1 LRNALYITYN
11 SVDNIQCGVDLIMY
25 LKFYSTN
32 QPYPNTRRQELL
44 KIINKII
51 ILYMFICELH
61 FFALEYYNIV
71 SYMSTSFQ
79 IGFIFVIVITKKV
92 TDKE

>member
-1 LRNALYITYN
+1 
-11 SVDNIQCGVDLIMY
+11 
-25 LKFYSTN
+25 
-32 QPYPNTRRQELL
+32 
-44 KIINKII
+44 
-51 ILYMFICELH
+51 MFICELH